1 MVENLGENGEK
12 ERRSVL
18 QSVRPIFFPSE
29 RFEGLHLVLIFQK

>member
-12 ERRSVL
+12 ERSVL